1 MHVYGLHKD
10 LSVRMRSI
18 PGNLNRDNQTWGRGQ
33 GTKAEKREKF
43 KGGKNELKKP
53 GKKKKH

>member
-1 MHVYGLHKD
+1 
-10 LSVRMRSI
+10 MRSI